1 MGLQYKDY
9 YDILGVTRAASQD
22 DIRKAYRKLAKRHHP
37 DVSKEKDSDARY
49 REINEA
55 YEVLKD
61 PDKRAKYD
69 TLGADWQQGQD
80 FTPPPGWGNMGGGGH
95 VEYGG
100 EWDSFSDFFKTIFGG
115 LGGFGGGG
123 FGDVFNWAS
132 RSGRRVVQQRD
143 SEVELELS
151 LEDAARGGLHAFSL
165 RSSGSSV
172 SQTINVKL
180 PRGIINGSRIRLPG
194 KAPGG
199 GDIYVTLRIAPHP
212 VFAAEGHNLTR
223 ALKIEPWQAVLG
235 GTVAVST
242 LFGSVDVKIPPGIQ
256 NGQKLR
262 LKGKGL
268 PMRDKNGV
276 GDALNGDLYVRVEVG
291 IPKVLTERQKE
302 LWEELA
308 KSGQ

>member
-1 MGLQYKDY
+1 MAIQYKDY
-9 YDILGVTRAASQD
+9 YEILGVTRSASQD
-22 DIRKAYRKLAKRHHP
+22 DIRKSYRKLAKKYHP
-37 DVSKEKDSDARY
+37 DVSKEKNADARY

-80 FTPPPGWGNMGGGGH
+80 FTPPQGWGGMGGTR
-95 VEYGG
+95 VEYGDN
-100 EWDSFSDFFKTIFGG
+100 WDSFSDFFKTIFGG
-115 LGGFGGGG
+115 LGGSGGGG
-123 FGDVFNWAS
+123 FGDVFGS
-132 RSGRRVVQQRD
+132 SSKGRRFVQQRD

-151 LEDAARGGLHAFSL
+151 LEDAARGGTYTFSL
-165 RSSGSSV
+165 HSSRGDAP
-172 SQTINVKL
+172 QTINVKL
-180 PRGIINGSRIRLPG
+180 PRGIIEGSRIRLPG
-194 KAPGG
+194 KSPGG
-199 GDIYVTLRIAPHP
+199 GDLYVSLHIAPHP
-212 VFAAEGHNLTR
+212 VFTVEGHNLTR

-242 LFGSVDVKIPPGIQ
+242 LFGYLDVKIPPGTQ

-268 PMRDKNGV
+268 PMRDKDAAAGV
-276 GDALNGDLYVRVEVG
+276 QNGDLYVRIEIN
-291 IPKVLTERQKE
+291 IPKFLTERQKA

-308 KSGQ
+308 KLR

>member
-1 MGLQYKDY
+1 MALQYKDY
-9 YDILGVTRAASQD
+9 YEILGVARDASQD
-22 DIRKAYRKLAKRHHP
+22 DIRKAYRKLAKRYHP
-37 DVSKEKDSDARY
+37 DVSKEKNADARY

-55 YEVLKD
+55 HEVLKD
-61 PDKRAKYD
+61 PDKRSKYD
-69 TLGADWQQGQD
+69 TLGPNWQQGQD
-80 FTPPPGWGNMGGGGH
+80 FTPPPGWEDTGGR

-100 EWDSFSDFFKTIFGG
+100 EWDSFSDFFKTVFGG
-115 LGGFGGGG
+115 LGGSFSGFGGGP
-123 FGDVFNWAS
+123 
-132 RSGRRVVQQRD
+132 RGRRVVQQRD

-151 LEDAARGGLHAFSL
+151 LEEAARGGTHTFSL
-165 RSSGSSV
+165 RSSGRAGA
-172 SQTINVKL
+172 QAINVKL
-180 PRGIINGSRIRLPG
+180 PRGIIEGSRIRLPG
-194 KAPGG
+194 KSPGG
-199 GDIYVTLRIAPHP
+199 GDLYVTLHIAPHP

-268 PMRDKNGV
+268 PMRDKDGT
-276 GDALNGDLYVRVEVG
+276 DQNGDLYVRIEVN
-291 IPKVLTERQKE
+291 IPKYLTEKQKE

-308 KSGQ
+308 KLGQ

>member
-1 MGLQYKDY
+1 MPLQYKDY
-9 YDILGVTRAASQD
+9 YEILGVARDASQG
-22 DIRKAYRKLAKRHHP
+22 DIRKAYRGLAKKFHP
-37 DVSKEKDSDARY
+37 DISKEKNADVRY

-61 PDKRAKYD
+61 PDKRSKYD

-80 FTPPPGWGNMGGGGH
+80 FTPPPGWGGGAR

-100 EWDSFSDFFKTIFGG
+100 EWDSFSDFFKIIFGSA
-115 LGGFGGGG
+115 GGGG
-123 FGDVFNWAS
+123 FGDAFAAAP
-132 RSGRRVVQQRD
+132 RRRAPQQRD

-151 LEDAARGGLHAFSL
+151 LEDVARGGTHTFSL
-165 RSSGSSV
+165 HSSGSSTP
-172 SQTINVKL
+172 QTINVKL

-199 GDIYVTLRIAPHP
+199 GDLYVTVRAAPHP
-212 VFAAEGHNLTR
+212 IFKPEGHNLIR

-268 PMRDKNGV
+268 PMRGSD
-276 GDALNGDLYVRVEVG
+276 DNGDLFVRIEVN
-291 IPKVLTERQKE
+291 IPKILTERQKE
-302 LWEELA
+302 LWEEL
-308 KSGQ
+308 SRL

>member
-1 MGLQYKDY
+1 MALQYKDY
-9 YDILGVTRAASQD
+9 YEILGVTRTASQD
-22 DIRKAYRKLAKRHHP
+22 NIRKAYRKLAKQYHP
-37 DVSKEKDSDARY
+37 DVSKDKNADVRY

-69 TLGADWQQGQD
+69 ALGADWQQGQN
-80 FTPPPGWGNMGGGGH
+80 FTPPNWGGGMGGGTR

-100 EWDSFSDFFKTIFGG
+100 EGDNFSDFFKIIFGDYERE
-115 LGGFGGGG
+115 GFRNVYNG
-123 FGDVFNWAS
+123 AS
-132 RSGRRVVQQRD
+132 RPGRRVAQQRD

-151 LEDAARGGLHAFSL
+151 LEDVAKGGTHTFLL
-165 RSSGSSV
+165 RSADGAQQS
-172 SQTINVKL
+172 INVKL
-180 PRGIINGSRIRLPG
+180 PQGIIEGSRIRLPG

-199 GDIYVTLRIAPHP
+199 GDIYVTLHITPHP
-212 VFAAEGHNLTR
+212 VFTVEGHNLIR
-223 ALKIEPWQAVLG
+223 ALRVEPWQAVLG
-235 GTVAVST
+235 STVAVST

-268 PMRDKNGV
+268 PTRNKDAAAGV
-276 GDALNGDLYVRVEVG
+276 LNGDLYVRIEVN
-291 IPKVLTERQKE
+291 IPKFLTERQKE

-308 KSGQ
+308 KLGQ

>member
-1 MGLQYKDY
+1 MALQYKDY
-9 YDILGVTRAASQD
+9 YEILGVKRGASQD
-22 DIRKAYRKLAKRHHP
+22 DIRKAYRGLAKQYHP
-37 DVSKEKDSDARY
+37 DISKEKNADARY

-61 PDKRAKYD
+61 PDKRVKYD

-80 FTPPPGWGNMGGGGH
+80 FTPPHGWGSGGAR

-100 EWDSFSDFFKTIFGG
+100 DWDNFSDFFKTIFGG
-115 LGGFGGGG
+115 AGAGEFGGFSRFGG
-123 FGDVFNWAS
+123 AS
-132 RSGRRVVQQRD
+132 GQRRRAAQQRD

-151 LEDAARGGLHAFSL
+151 LEDAARGGTHTFSL
-165 RSSGSSV
+165 SSSMRSAP
-172 SQTINVKL
+172 QTINVKL
-180 PRGIINGSRIRLPG
+180 PRGIIDGSRIRLAG

-199 GDIYVTLRIAPHP
+199 GDLYVTVRIAPHP
-212 VFAAEGHNLTR
+212 TFKVEGHNLTR

-242 LFGSVDVKIPPGIQ
+242 LFGSVDVKVPPGIQ

-262 LKGKGL
+262 LKEKGL
-268 PMRDKNGV
+268 PMRDN
-276 GDALNGDLYVRVEVG
+276 DDNGDLFVRIEIN
-291 IPKVLTERQKE
+291 IPKFLTERQKE

-308 KSGQ
+308 KLEK